1 MMRFMGH
8 KTVAKIL
15 SIIISIMFLGG
26 IGMMAYT
33 QMSDANTK
41 DAVANSNIGV
51 IDNTKILSEE
61 NPKFVEAGKT
71 FQPFAQQTMAEAQQ
85 KAQAAATDEE
95 KQQIMMD
102 ANQVVEAKKQEL
114 IQGVLDQADKAA
126 EEVGKAKGLSVVV
139 DKRNVLDGGVDV
151 TDQVMHKLNPDSTK

>member
-26 IGMMAYT
+26 IGLMAYP
-33 QMSDANTK
+33 QMSDANTN

-61 NPKFVEAGKT
+61 NPKFVEAGNT
-71 FQPFAQQTMAEAQQ
+71 FHPFAQQTMADAQQ

-139 DKRNVLDGGVDV
+139 DKRNVLYGGVDV